1 MSSLVFLSKEDY
13 YEVRLGSMLASYDR
27 DILTIL
33 YQPIIGCVALALYFT
48 LWGEVKYNDFDSLK
62 KHEVLAKKMGI
73 EVNQILEGR
82 KKLEGIGL
90 LKTYKQK
97 LDKNKYSFVYEI
109 FAPKTPKDFFD
120 DVLYKGLLSQ
130 KIGAKELER
139 LAILFSNKEN
149 INPDLEEITSSFS
162 DVYQID
168 DNETI
173 KVMDIQ
179 TSRGRKSIS
188 IVSNFVLD
196 DLLVELK
203 NTAQISPSAFS
214 NDDLNE
220 ISRIATLFGLDVL
233 SMSEII
239 SRIYNPNS
247 EKHLDYDELM
257 KYATKMKSGI
267 RITSIENEQKE
278 YSNNDKFGKKLNEF
292 NEYSP
297 YNFLKLRQNFTDPA
311 PSDLKIINLL
321 SQKYG
326 LPAPVI
332 NVIVDYTLLMC
343 DNILVKNYAEKIA
356 TSLTRKNITTALGAC
371 NELTKNRKA
380 KKVNVEE
387 NTPKEEDNIDVDK
400 LLKDIEGL

>member
-1 MSSLVFLSKEDY
+1 M
-13 YEVRLGSMLASYDR
+13 
-27 DILTIL
+27 
-33 YQPIIGCVALALYFT
+33 
-48 LWGEVKYNDFDSLK
+48 
-62 KHEVLAKKMGI
+62 
-73 EVNQILEGR
+73 
-82 KKLEGIGL
+82 
-90 LKTYKQK
+90 
-97 LDKNKYSFVYEI
+97 
-109 FAPKTPKDFFD
+109 
-120 DVLYKGLLSQ
+120 
-130 KIGAKELER
+130 
-139 LAILFSNKEN
+139 
-149 INPDLEEITSSFS
+149 
-162 DVYQID
+162 
-168 DNETI
+168 